1 MGNRVSLSGENLGL
15 DEIAN
20 HHADVSDSLRNYF
33 SVASPR
39 YGQRFA
45 GYAHREVVDELAIR
59 LLENEKSS
67 ILTMLSSLEA
77 VFRIDYLQ
85 RCDRK
90 RKDKL
95 SRVFRG
101 LHKKKGS
108 RIGLEDKILSAWK
121 ENTSVP
127 ASLIGDIRGA
137 FKYRHWLA
145 HGRYW
150 TPKLGQKY
158 DYDSIYSLA
167 DAVQRTFPFVGMH
180 NTALQPTSGRYAALV
195 G

>member
-20 HHADVSDSLRNYF
+20 HHMDVNDSLRNYF
-33 SVASPR
+33 SVASPSYR
-39 YGQRFA
+39 QRFA
-45 GYAHREVVDELAIR
+45 GYAHQEVVDELAIR
-59 LLENEKSS
+59 VLENEKSS
-67 ILTMLSSLEA
+67 ILTMLSALEA

-90 RKDKL
+90 QKDKL
-95 SRVFRG
+95 SRVFRD

-108 RIGLEDKILSAWK
+108 RVGLEDEILGAWK
-121 ENTSVP
+121 DNTSVP
-127 ASLIGDIRGA
+127 AVLIGDIRGA

-158 DYDSIYSLA
+158 DYDSIYFLA
-167 DAVQRTFPFVGMH
+167 NEVQRTFPFVGMH
-180 NTALQPTSGRYAALV
+180 NRVREGV
-195 G
+195 